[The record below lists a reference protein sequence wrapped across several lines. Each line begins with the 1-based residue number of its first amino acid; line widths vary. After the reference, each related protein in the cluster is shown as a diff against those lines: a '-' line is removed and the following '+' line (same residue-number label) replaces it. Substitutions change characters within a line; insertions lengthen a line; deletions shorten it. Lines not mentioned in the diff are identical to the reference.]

1 MNRISAFTS
10 LCTLA
15 GLFRQGTDAGGVAP
29 TPIRAGWL
37 NMMQEEIAN
46 VVLAYLPEL
55 DAEDNTQLLQ
65 AIRAAILDFYTKPQI
80 DQFLALLAPLHSA
93 VLTGAPETPTPALG
107 ATTKQ
112 IVNAEFVQRAIAALV
127 DSSPGALDTLKELA
141 LALGNDPNF
150 ATTITNLIAG
160 KAAKATTLAG
170 YGITDA
176 YTKAAADALLLAKA
190 AKSTTLAGYGIGD
203 AYTKTAADGLLAAKQ
218 DKSTALMQENGY
230 HLCKATG
237 KLQQWGVATVGPDG
251 VSEPINFPT
260 PFAQVYVCFGNKITA
275 NSVDGDGNAAGA
287 CAISLTQYKVFND
300 SDKFAATVHW
310 QAIGKAPGY

>member
-127 DSSPGALDTLKELA
+127 D
-141 LALGNDPNF
+141 
-150 ATTITNLIAG
+150 
-160 KAAKATTLAG
+160 
-170 YGITDA
+170 
-176 YTKAAADALLLAKA
+176 
-190 AKSTTLAGYGIGD
+190 
-203 AYTKTAADGLLAAKQ
+203 
-218 DKSTALMQENGY
+218 
-230 HLCKATG
+230 
-237 KLQQWGVATVGPDG
+237 PDR
-251 VSEPINFPT
+251 
-260 PFAQVYVCFGNKITA
+260 
-275 NSVDGDGNAAGA
+275 
-287 CAISLTQYKVFND
+287 
-300 SDKFAATVHW
+300 
-310 QAIGKAPGY
+310 